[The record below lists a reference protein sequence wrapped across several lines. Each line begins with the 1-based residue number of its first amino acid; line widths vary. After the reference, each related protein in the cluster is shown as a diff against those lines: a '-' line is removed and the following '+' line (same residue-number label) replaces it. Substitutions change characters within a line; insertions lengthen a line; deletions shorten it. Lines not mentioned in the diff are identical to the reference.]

1 MSGGDKVLLW
11 LHVAAVMFLLGPLTI
26 ATTTTPRY
34 IRSGD
39 VSVLRHLHRTTRI
52 FGLGSLLVF
61 VFGAALGRNHLDKPW
76 LTASMTLF
84 IVAVILLV
92 IVERDQRKTIG
103 KLEANDS
110 TDSTESTEAHR
121 GRIVALSSTVGVIWL
136 VVLALMIWRP
146 GN

>member
-39 VSVLRHLHRTTRI
+39 VAVLRHLHRTTRI

-61 VFGAALGRNHLDKPW
+61 VFGAALGRDHLDKPW

-92 IVERDQRKTIG
+92 IVERDQRKTIA
-103 KLEANDS
+103 KLETNDS
-110 TDSTESTEAHR
+110 GESTEAHR

-136 VVLALMIWRP
+136 VVLALMIWQP
-146 GN
+146 GS

>member
-34 IRSGD
+34 IRSGE
-39 VSVLRHLHRTTRI
+39 VSVLRHLHRTTRV

-61 VFGAALGRNHLDKPW
+61 AFGAALGRDQLDKPW

-92 IVERDQRKTIG
+92 IVERDQRKTIA
-103 KLEANDS
+103 KLETS
-110 TDSTESTEAHR
+110 DSTESTEAHR

-146 GN
+146 GS

>member
-34 IRSGD
+34 IRTGD
-39 VSVLRHLHRTTRI
+39 VAVVRHLHRTTRI

-61 VFGAALGRNHLDKPW
+61 VFGAALGRDHLDKPW

-84 IVAVILLV
+84 IVAIILLV
-92 IVERDQRKTIG
+92 IVERDQRKSIS
-103 KLEANDS
+103 KLEANES
-110 TDSTESTEAHR
+110 TDVHL

-136 VVLALMIWRP
+136 VVLALMVWRP
-146 GN
+146 GS

>member
-11 LHVAAVMFLLGPLTI
+11 LHIAAVMFLLGPLTI

-34 IRSGD
+34 IRTGD
-39 VSVLRHLHRTTRI
+39 VAVLRHLHRTTRI

-61 VFGAALGRNHLDKPW
+61 VFGAALGRDHLDKPW

-84 IVAVILLV
+84 IVAIILLV
-92 IVERDQRKTIG
+92 IVERDQRKSIS
-103 KLEANDS
+103 KMEAN
-110 TDSTESTEAHR
+110 ESTEVHL

-136 VVLALMIWRP
+136 VVLALMVWRP
-146 GN
+146 GS

>member
-11 LHVAAVMFLLGPLTI
+11 FHIAAVMFLLGPLTI

-34 IRSGD
+34 IRVGD
-39 VSVLRHLHRTTRI
+39 VAVVRHLHRTTRI

-61 VFGAALGRNHLDKPW
+61 VFGAALGRDHLDKPW

-84 IVAVILLV
+84 IVAIILLV
-92 IVERDQRKTIG
+92 IVERDQRKSIS
-103 KLEANDS
+103 KLEANES
-110 TDSTESTEAHR
+110 TDVHL

-136 VVLALMIWRP
+136 VVLALMVWRP
-146 GN
+146 GS

>member
-11 LHVAAVMFLLGPLTI
+11 LHIAAVIFLLGPLTI
-26 ATTTTPRY
+26 ATTTTPRH

-61 VFGAALGRNHLDKPW
+61 VFGAALGRDHLDKPW

-92 IVERDQRKTIG
+92 IVERDQRKAIG

-110 TDSTESTEAHR
+110 TESIEAHR

-146 GN
+146 GS

>member
-11 LHVAAVMFLLGPLTI
+11 SHVAAVMFLLGPLTI

-61 VFGAALGRNHLDKPW
+61 VFGAALGRDHLDKPW

-92 IVERDQRKTIG
+92 IVERDQRKTIA
-103 KLEANDS
+103 KLEANE
-110 TDSTESTEAHR
+110 STEATEAHR

>member
-39 VSVLRHLHRTTRI
+39 VAVLRHLHRTTRV

-61 VFGAALGRNHLDKPW
+61 VFGAALGRDHLPKPW

-92 IVERDQRKTIG
+92 IVERDQRKAIG
-103 KLEANDS
+103 KLDDN
-110 TDSTESTEAHR
+110 DSTESTEAHR
-121 GRIVALSSTVGVIWL
+121 GRIVALSSTVGLIWP
-136 VVLALMIWRP
+136 WS
-146 GN
+146 

>member
-39 VSVLRHLHRTTRI
+39 VAVLRHLHRTTRI

-61 VFGAALGRNHLDKPW
+61 VFGAALGRDHLDKPW

-92 IVERDQRKTIG
+92 IVERDQRKTIA
-103 KLEANDS
+103 KP
-110 TDSTESTEAHR
+110 ESS
-121 GRIVALSSTVGVIWL
+121 GWSS
-136 VVLALMIWRP
+136 WR
-146 GN
+146 

>member
-11 LHVAAVMFLLGPLTI
+11 LHIAAVMFLLGPLTI

-39 VSVLRHLHRTTRI
+39 VAVLRHLHRTTRI
-52 FGLGSLLVF
+52 FGVGSLLVLL
-61 VFGAALGRNHLDKPW
+61 FGAALGRNQLDKPW

-92 IVERDQRKTIG
+92 IVERDQRKTIA
-103 KLEANDS
+103 KLELN
-110 TDSTESTEAHR
+110 DSTESTEAHR

-146 GN
+146 GK

>member
-39 VSVLRHLHRTTRI
+39 VAVLRHLHRTTRI

-61 VFGAALGRNHLDKPW
+61 IFGAALGRDHLDKPW

-84 IVAVILLV
+84 VVAIILLV
-92 IVERDQRKTIG
+92 IVERDQRKSIP
-103 KLEANDS
+103 KLEANAAPE
-110 TDSTESTEAHR
+110 TTEVHR

-136 VVLALMIWRP
+136 VVLALMVWQP
-146 GN
+146 GG

>member
-11 LHVAAVMFLLGPLTI
+11 LHIAAVMFLLGPLTI

-34 IRSGD
+34 IRTGD
-39 VSVLRHLHRTTRI
+39 VAVLRHLHRTTRI

-61 VFGAALGRNHLDKPW
+61 VFGAALGRDHLDKPW

-84 IVAVILLV
+84 IVAIILLV
-92 IVERDQRKTIG
+92 IVERDQRKSIS
-103 KLEANDS
+103 KLEAN
-110 TDSTESTEAHR
+110 ESTEVHL

-136 VVLALMIWRP
+136 VVLALMVWRP

>member
-11 LHVAAVMFLLGPLTI
+11 LHIAAVMFLLGPLTI
-26 ATTTTPRY
+26 ATTTSPRY
-34 IRSGD
+34 IRTGD
-39 VSVLRHLHRTTRI
+39 VAVLRHLHRTTRI

-61 VFGAALGRNHLDKPW
+61 VFGAALGRDHLDKPW

-84 IVAVILLV
+84 IVAIILLV
-92 IVERDQRKTIG
+92 IVERDQRKSIS
-103 KLEANDS
+103 KLE
-110 TDSTESTEAHR
+110 TTESTDVHH

-136 VVLALMIWRP
+136 VVLALMVWRP

>member
-61 VFGAALGRNHLDKPW
+61 VFGAALGRDHLDKPW

-92 IVERDQRKTIG
+92 IVERDQRKAIG

-110 TDSTESTEAHR
+110 AESTEAHR

-136 VVLALMIWRP
+136 VVLALMVWQP
-146 GN
+146 GS

>member
-11 LHVAAVMFLLGPLTI
+11 FHIAAVMFLLGPLTI

-34 IRSGD
+34 IRAGD
-39 VSVLRHLHRTTRI
+39 VAVVRHLHRTTRI

-61 VFGAALGRNHLDKPW
+61 IFGAALGRDHLDKPW

-84 IVAVILLV
+84 VVAVILLV
-92 IVERDQRKTIG
+92 IVERDQRMSVS
-103 KLEANDS
+103 KLEANES
-110 TDSTESTEAHR
+110 TDVHL

-136 VVLALMIWRP
+136 VVLALMVWRP
-146 GN
+146 GG